1 MKSTTI
7 KRIDSTNNI
16 KAVPS
21 SSTAPPI
28 KMNTSDKT
36 NNSTSVPTANAAA
49 AAPNQVNVVHTP
61 SDFLVDDSLT
71 LFDRVVKYTDSTI
84 ALQRV
89 VHVRLLAE
97 AVRDEH
103 SKQCYVRCS
112 DSSSGEGETLSCI
125 DAARRISMDLVPKL
139 CNDEYSV
146 VRQTLPL
153 QLKEVAVFCLEVCK
167 DQDNDDGRMF
177 VLKDLV
183 GQIGK
188 IFLKNDTEVDVR
200 RAASEVR
207 WDFVF

>member
-7 KRIDSTNNI
+7 KRIDSTNDI
-16 KAVPS
+16 VVS
-21 SSTAPPI
+21 SSTAPPTNF
-28 KMNTSDKT
+28 NTSD
-36 NNSTSVPTANAAA
+36 NNDSSNAVPTANAT
-49 AAPNQVNVVHTP
+49 PNQVNVVHTP

-89 VHVRLLAE
+89 VHVRLMAE
-97 AVRDEH
+97 AVRDQH

-125 DAARRISMDLVPKL
+125 DAARRISKDLVPKL

-153 QLKEVAVFCLEVCK
+153 QLKEIAVFCLEVSK

-188 IFLKNDTEVDVR
+188 IFLTNDTEVDVR

-207 WDFVF
+207 WDFFF